1 MKTPRQQRL
10 ARRTL
15 PIVAVIWL
23 VTAAGAAAG
32 TAAVGVDV
40 AAADSLAKAVFHAP
54 AVIGTGSFGAFEPG
68 ATAGTADPAAGWS
81 IDVAKAGPRLWS
93 VQLSIPIVERIA
105 VGDAVLISFMARCL
119 RPPPTGEAGGVIV
132 VENTIPGSPKLGM
145 GGFTAD
151 VRWQRVDVPFLA
163 GVDSLRDKT
172 VLAFQLGERPQLI
185 QIADLRV
192 VNHARGVKLA
202 DLPHP
207 EVRYDGREDDAAWR
221 RHALDRIEK
230 TRVREF
236 TMRLVDPAGEALRGA
251 RVHARLARHEF
262 LFGGTIKGEFFAPGD
277 SRFQKYRDAVDRHFS
292 GVVFENDL
300 KPGTFAESLTNTD
313 PHVRWEWTQAAADWC
328 REREIAIRGHYLV
341 PGVWGSF
348 ASRDPKTDSSLRER
362 LFGHMR
368 LLTREAGGF
377 VADWD
382 VINHPVGWT
391 NPPQTV
397 RDVLGRGF
405 YGDVI
410 REAKRLTDR
419 PLWINE
425 DRVFNAGF
433 QQENY
438 YECVQELVAEG
449 AAPDGIGIQGHFHSG
464 SLVPPAE
471 ILRVSDRFAALVPAL
486 MLTEW
491 DVMTNGDEQLQADYL
506 RDTLIAAYS
515 HPAYRGFLMWV
526 WWEGAGWRP
535 EAALFRRDGSE
546 KPNGRVWREW
556 VSEKWRTDAEVRA
569 DAEGIVRF
577 RGHAGLYELAVEHG
591 GHTTTLERAF
601 RLESPQAAVTVAVPA
616 ADEGR

>member
-1 MKTPRQQRL
+1 MHRL
-10 ARRTL
+10 PTVALIWIAAAAIAR
-15 PIVAVIWL
+15 
-23 VTAAGAAAG
+23 AGAVDGG
-32 TAAVGVDV
+32 TSVV
-40 AAADSLAKAVFHAP
+40 AADCLATAVFHAP
-54 AVIGTGSFGAFEPG
+54 AEIGTGSFGALK
-68 ATAGTADPAAGWS
+68 TPAAAAEAPTTGWS
-81 IDVAKAGPRLWS
+81 IDVAKPGPRLWS
-93 VQLSIPIVERIA
+93 AQLTILIGERIT
-105 VGDAVLISFMARCL
+105 VGDAVLISFMVRCL

-132 VENTIPGSPKLGM
+132 VENTTPGSPKLGM

-151 VRWQRVDVPFLA
+151 EHWQRIDVPFLA
-163 GVDSLRDKT
+163 GVDSIPGKT
-172 VLAFQLGERPQLI
+172 VLAFQLGERPQRL

-202 DLPHP
+202 DLPHTP
-207 EVRYDGREDDAAWR
+207 IRYDGREADAAWR
-221 RHALDRIEK
+221 REALARIEK

-236 TMRLVDPAGEALRGA
+236 FVRLVDAAGEPLRGA
-251 RVHARLARHEF
+251 TVHARLARHEF

-277 SRFQKYRDAVDRHFS
+277 SRFRKYRDAVDRHFS

-328 REREIAIRGHYLV
+328 RDRGIAIRGHYLV

-348 ASRDPKTDSSLRER
+348 ASRDRKTDSSLQER
-362 LFGHMR
+362 LLDHMR

-377 VADWD
+377 IDDWD

-397 RDVLGRGF
+397 RDVLGHGF
-405 YGDVI
+405 YADVI
-410 REAKRLTDR
+410 REARRLTDR
-419 PLWINE
+419 PLWVNE
-425 DRVFNAGF
+425 DRVFHAGF
-433 QQENY
+433 QQEY
-438 YECVQELVAEG
+438 YFTCVKELVDG
-449 AAPDGIGIQGHFHSG
+449 GTPPDGIGIQGHFHSG
-464 SLVPPAE
+464 SLVPPTE

-535 EAALFRRDGSE
+535 EAALFRRDGTE

-556 VSEKWRTDAEVRA
+556 VSEKWRTDVEVRA
-569 DAEGIVRF
+569 DAAGIVRF
-577 RGHAGLYELAVEHG
+577 RGHAGTYELAVEHDG
-591 GHTTTLERAF
+591 RTATLERPF
-601 RLESPQAAVTVAVPA
+601 RLESPRSVVTVQVPA
-616 ADEGR
+616 EDERR